1 MISIFSII
9 YQALENIFYRVT
21 KRLDFG
27 AFCIFNNSFFDVG
40 ECYEALPYALTNYF
54 KPAKDFTICC
64 SLLAVDISLQNATIF
79 VNFPFLLPLLEFFT
93 APPSEVHHQQQRQ
106 VTTASQTSFGTAPV
120 RVPDSAGEDSDWPL
134 QRLESTVSA
143 VARTFSQVDA
153 SPSPP
158 HGSQMK
164 ISVHGVVKEP
174 DIVLLSDATRRDSE
188 ALIVQVSK
196 NKSSRHG

>member
-1 MISIFSII
+1 M
-9 YQALENIFYRVT
+9 R
-21 KRLDFG
+21 

-40 ECYEALPYALTNYF
+40 ECDETLPRLLITSNQLRILHF
-54 KPAKDFTICC
+54 VV
-64 SLLAVDISLQNATIF
+64 LAVDISLQNATIF

-93 APPSEVHHQQQRQ
+93 APPSDVHHQQQRQ
-106 VTTASQTSFGTAPV
+106 VTTATQTSLGAAHI
-120 RVPDSAGEDSDWPL
+120 RVPDSAGEDSEWPL

-153 SPSPP
+153 APLPP
-158 HGSQMK
+158 QGSQIK
-164 ISVHGVVKEP
+164 ISVHGVVREP

-196 NKSSRHG
+196 LNRAEVGKISRHCSK